1 MLLDDNFICYKYL
14 LYGSTGRVA
23 FFLLSKPLLNTSRRA
38 KARHKNLE
46 SSIDAAKLILTFKCL
61 RFLLIK
67 RIHHC
72 LEIHSCSRMVF
83 IKEAYRKQ
91 ELLLAVICGQ

>member
-46 SSIDAAKLILTFKCL
+46 SSIDAAELILTFKC
-61 RFLLIK
+61 LIK

-72 LEIHSCSRMVF
+72 LEIHSRSRMVF

-91 ELLLAVICGQ
+91 KLLLAVICGQ